1 MYERRI
7 YFMTNPLWYFLGAM
21 VVAEL
26 YNKYVTPQEKY
37 EWENKVDIHH
47 GEFGLLTALAGI
59 LTDSPKTITTGIG
72 LMAHDWKD
80 RDQWFKNRNA
90 DVVY

>member
-1 MYERRI
+1 
-7 YFMTNPLWYFLGAM
+7 MTNPLWYALGAI

-26 YNKYVTPQEKY
+26 YNKYAKPQEKS
-37 EWENKVDIHH
+37 EWENEVNIHH

-59 LTDSPKTITTGIG
+59 LADSPKTVATGIG
-72 LMAHDWKD
+72 LMTHDWKD
-80 RDQWFKNRNA
+80 GEQWFKNRNA